1 MNRIPTEDRYLT
13 FVSPDNH
20 NKYYR
25 MTRSTGGSWI
35 AEWGRIGGSGG
46 VGSSRTCSYPDSQW
60 DAKYAEKIRKGYR
73 DISDVFFGKAQLK
86 PSAEEKT
93 EAEKEKSVKP
103 YFGQDLIKRLT
114 LATKG
119 FLNRNYTVSISNI
132 TQDMVLRA
140 EQYLDQMKKLT
151 KEPDAFSEALRAL
164 AETLPRAISNTRTF
178 FPSLSATPEQL
189 EKVIERESAV
199 LESMR
204 NITGLNRKGSGF
216 GDKDY
221 PCPRGVKLS
230 EVTDAEA
237 ARIRKMMG
245 TSASRI
251 VNIWKVKNS
260 GTDKKLK
267 EWYEKNE
274 GKGTLLFHGSRTENF
289 LPIISNGLILA
300 KASYGMFGKG
310 IYFAPEADKSIGY
323 TSISGSYWRGGTEK
337 TAFLAVYEV
346 AMGKHKDV
354 YSYDAPRGEKAYN
367 TYDGSELRNG
377 GYDSLWAHGHN
388 SMLRRDECIIYDSSQ
403 CSIRYLIEFM

>member
-1 MNRIPTEDRYLT
+1 MNRTPSDDRYLT

-25 MTRSTGGSWI
+25 MTRCPGGKWI
-35 AEWGRIGGSGG
+35 AEWGRIGNSGG
-46 VGSSRTCSYPDSQW
+46 VGSSRTCTYPDSQW
-60 DAKYAEKIRKGYR
+60 DAKYAEKIKKGYR
-73 DISDVFFGKAQLK
+73 DISNVFFGN
-86 PSAEEKT
+86 SVEEVHEEK
-93 EAEKEKSVKP
+93 ESDRKEPVKT
-103 YFGQDLIKRLT
+103 YFGQDLIRRLT
-114 LATKG
+114 EATKG
-119 FLNRNYTVSISNI
+119 FLNRNYTVSIGNVTKEMI
-132 TQDMVLRA
+132 AKA
-140 EQYLDQMKKLT
+140 EEYLAEMKKLT
-151 KEPDAFSEALRAL
+151 DYPAEFIEALRAL
-164 AETLPRAISNTRTF
+164 AETLPRAIRDTRDF
-178 FPSLSATPEQL
+178 FPSIRASRNELSNILA
-189 EKVIERESAV
+189 RESEV

-204 NITGLNRKGSGF
+204 NITGLNEKGSGF
-216 GDKDY
+216 GEKDY

-230 EVTDAEA
+230 DVTDKEKEK
-237 ARIRKMMG
+237 ITEMMG
-245 TSASRI
+245 KSADRI
-251 VNIWKVKNS
+251 VRIWKVSNS
-260 GTDKKLK
+260 KTDKRLK
-267 EWYEKNE
+267 EWKEKNGSE
-274 GKGTLLFHGSRTENF
+274 GKLLFHGSRTENF
-289 LPIISNGLILA
+289 LPIISNGLILS

-367 TYDGSELRNG
+367 TYDGSELRHG